1 MLFNNWYVACATD
14 DLPADKPLGLKML
27 GAYFVLYRDNNGE
40 IVCLSDVCC
49 HRGAALSAG
58 KIKEDGCIACPY
70 HGWEF
75 NTAGQ
80 CTKIPA
86 LGADVKPPKRAR
98 VDAYPTAQKFGWIW
112 VFLGDAP
119 EEDRP
124 PFLDDSW
131 FPEYFDTD
139 NWRALSMQYEAPLN
153 WARSEENSIDGA
165 HPSFVHS
172 SFGSKRDPKVMI
184 VPIERV
190 DQWSASTTRQRTP
203 PDRSQKTGRMRE
215 LTAEVRGKTTAT
227 TAFTFTGITHR
238 IVIDRSDGLRQ
249 RTLSHRTPI
258 DRYNTR
264 TFSTQVRDYERTP
277 EADVERL
284 EGRRQ
289 AVRED
294 VDIVKTVRPP
304 LQPRGR
310 GEELL
315 TEADQL
321 EGAFREILRDITAKG
336 WEIDSDI
343 VEANEKHQVF
353 VIPSPER
360 LKDPRNWVHKAVPTT
375 RPRAYVQVGAPESES
390 DPATPAE

>member
-1 MLFNNWYVACATD
+1 MILNNWYVATSATD
-14 DLPADKPLGLKML
+14 LKPGAPMQVRML
-27 GAYFVLYRDNNGE
+27 GANFVLFRDTDGNA
-40 IVCLSDVCC
+40 VCLSDVCC

-58 KIKEDGCIACPY
+58 KVKENCIACPY

-75 NTAGQ
+75 NLQGQ
-80 CTKIPA
+80 CTYIPA
-86 LGADVKPPKRAR
+86 LGKDVTPPKRAR
-98 VDAYPTAQKFGWIW
+98 VDAYPTREKFGWVW

-119 EEDRP
+119 EEERP

-131 FPEYFDTD
+131 FPEYFDEE
-139 NWRALSMQYEAPLN
+139 NWRRIPMQYEAPAN

-172 SFGSKRDPKVMI
+172 SFGSKRDPKVHI
-184 VPIERV
+184 VPIDKP
-190 DQWSASTTRQRTP
+190 DQWTASTTRERTP

-215 LTAEVRGKTTAT
+215 LTAEVRGKTRAT
-227 TAFTFTGITHR
+227 TAFCFTGITHR

-264 TFSTQVRDYERTP
+264 TFTTQVRDYDFTP
-277 EADVERL
+277 EADIERL

-294 VDIVKTVRPP
+294 VAIVQTVLPKLPPRRPG
-304 LQPRGR
+304 Q
-310 GEELL
+310 ELL

-321 EGAFREILRDITAKG
+321 EGAFRQIIQRRIDAG
-336 WEIDSDI
+336 WEIDSQI
-343 VEANEKHQVF
+343 VDRDADHEVY

-360 LKDPRNWVHKAVPTT
+360 RLDPKGWVHRPVPTT
-375 RPRAYVQVGAPESES
+375 KPRDGGE
-390 DPATPAE
+390 